1 MAVVAVKVIALDK
14 GSQERSGAYLQNRIS
29 LLRMRVGTGANLYV
43 NDFLHLRHQFFKF
56 SAPTTRQI
64 FAENI
69 KICARS
75 ALRIPNSRI

>member
-43 NDFLHLRHQFFKF
+43 NAGAVHEGNKSAGHAHARAAAGNIIPSQEPCHQRCRRLR
-56 SAPTTRQI
+56 
-64 FAENI
+64 
-69 KICARS
+69 
-75 ALRIPNSRI
+75 